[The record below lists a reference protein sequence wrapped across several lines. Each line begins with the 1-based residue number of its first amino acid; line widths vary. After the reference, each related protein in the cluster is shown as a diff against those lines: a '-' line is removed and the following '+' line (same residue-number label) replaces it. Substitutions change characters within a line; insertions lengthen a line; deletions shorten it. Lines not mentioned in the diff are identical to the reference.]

1 MAQNSKTPPQ
11 AGESLKNLTRFFK
24 REKIDFCLIG
34 GFALGFYGLGR
45 FTKDIDFKIAVR
57 PQHWPH
63 LKEKFLQTKEVSDL
77 KIHYISDPKVPDLIR
92 YQWNRYPIDLLVA
105 NTDYQIEVI
114 KRAKKFIFEDHPMK
128 VASPED
134 LIILKLIAH
143 RAQDL
148 VDIQTILE
156 NIQPLNRRYISKW
169 VKIWEVEKIWANF
182 PSIKKKNQ

>member
-45 FTKDIDFKIAVR
+45 FTKDIDFKIAIR

-114 KRAKKFIFEDHPMK
+114 KRAKKFIFEDHP
-128 VASPED
+128 
-134 LIILKLIAH
+134 
-143 RAQDL
+143 
-148 VDIQTILE
+148 
-156 NIQPLNRRYISKW
+156 
-169 VKIWEVEKIWANF
+169 
-182 PSIKKKNQ
+182 